1 MAVRDAILDA
11 ALDAFTEKGYAAAT
25 IDDVRRGSGTS
36 VGSIYHHFGGKE
48 ELAGALYA
56 EAIGDYLSGLAEE
69 LERHDDAEAGIKAV
83 VDFHLTWVR
92 AEPERIRFVI
102 GFREAELRPGSRAA
116 VKALNAHFGRRFARW
131 LAPHF
136 ESGAIRE
143 LPQDAYSALILGPA
157 DELVRRWL
165 ARELRGKTL
174 ARAIEESRQLLRDA
188 AWRAVSGG
196 AA

>member
-1 MAVRDAILDA
+1 MAVREAILDA

-25 IDDVRRGSGTS
+25 IDDVKRGSGAS

-56 EAIGDYLSGLAEE
+56 EAIGDYLSRLADE
-69 LERHDDAEAGIKAV
+69 LERHDGAEAGIRAV
-83 VDFHLTWVR
+83 VDFHLDWVL

-116 VKALNAHFGRRFARW
+116 TKALNAEFGRRFARW

-136 ESGAIRE
+136 VSGAIRE
-143 LPQDAYSALILGPA
+143 LPKEAYSALVLGPA

-165 ARELRGKTL
+165 AQGLRGEAL
-174 ARAIEESRQLLRDA
+174 ARSVNESREMLRGA
-188 AWRAVSGG
+188 AWRAVRGD
-196 AA
+196 A